1 MLSHDLQS
9 LRIFLAACELRS
21 LSKAAEKNHIAV
33 SAASRRIQLLEHEAG
48 SPLIIR
54 RPHGIEP
61 TAAGLTMMRY
71 ARDVLRLGDKL
82 SISMEEHRTGT
93 RGYVRVCASSSV
105 LVQQLVDDLSTFV
118 KQNPDVKLDLEERP
132 TVSTIDAVRHKQ
144 ADLGL
149 IVRGIETNGLML
161 IDYHGDELVVA
172 LPRKHPLAKRRV
184 LSFEDLIGEDFVSL
198 ENGTAVHRLVS
209 DRARERGYLLRLR
222 MQVRSF
228 EVMSLL
234 IGRGLGIGI
243 LPDRA
248 ARPLME
254 GYGLKIVK
262 LDELWARRQFAI
274 CYRANEAM
282 DPPCRRLID
291 HLAANAAA
299 PHDSDFTRSAAVD
312 RKSDQL

>member
-21 LSKAAEKNHIAV
+21 LSKAAEQHHIAV

-48 SPLIIR
+48 SPLVVR

-82 SISMEEHRTGT
+82 SVSMEEHRGGT

-105 LVQQLVDDLSTFV
+105 LVQCLADDLSTFA
-118 KQNPDVKLDLEERP
+118 KGNPDIKIDLEERP
-132 TVSTIDAVRHKQ
+132 TTSTIEAVRHKQ

-149 IVRGIETNGLML
+149 IVRGVETAGLML
-161 IDYHGDELVVA
+161 IDYNGDELVVA
-172 LPRKHPLAKRRV
+172 LPKKHPLTKRRE
-184 LSFEDLIGEDFVSL
+184 LTFEDLVGEDFVSL

-209 DRARERGYLLRLR
+209 DRARERGHLMRLR

-234 IGRGLGIGI
+234 IGQGLGVGI
-243 LPDRA
+243 MPSKA
-248 ARPLME
+248 ARPMTE
-254 GYGLKIVK
+254 GFGLKLVK
-262 LDELWARRQFAI
+262 LAEPWAQRQFAI
-274 CYRANEAM
+274 CYRMGEILDA
-282 DPPCRRLID
+282 PCRRLID
-291 HLAANAAA
+291 HLTASTVGA
-299 PHDSDFTRSAAVD
+299 S
-312 RKSDQL
+312 QG

>member
-1 MLSHDLQS
+1 M
-9 LRIFLAACELRS
+9 
-21 LSKAAEKNHIAV
+21 
-33 SAASRRIQLLEHEAG
+33 
-48 SPLIIR
+48 
-54 RPHGIEP
+54 
-61 TAAGLTMMRY
+61 
-71 ARDVLRLGDKL
+71 LRLGDKL

-243 LPDRA
+243 LPDMA

-262 LDELWARRQFAI
+262 LDELMGPAAIRDLLSCERGDGSALPAPDRSPRR
-274 CYRANEAM
+274 E
-282 DPPCRRLID
+282 RR
-291 HLAANAAA
+291 
-299 PHDSDFTRSAAVD
+299 RSARFRFHSLGRGRSQV
-312 RKSDQL
+312 